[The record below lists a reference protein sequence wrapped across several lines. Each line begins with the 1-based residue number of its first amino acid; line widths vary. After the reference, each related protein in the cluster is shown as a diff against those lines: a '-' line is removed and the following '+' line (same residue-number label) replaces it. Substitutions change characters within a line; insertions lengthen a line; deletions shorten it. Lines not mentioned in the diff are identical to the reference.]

1 MRGWSRFP
9 PHQTSQ
15 DPLNGT
21 TGWRG
26 AGPRVGA
33 PAEPPP
39 LLPQFYNGT
48 LKREADSR
56 RFSSYSQMESWG
68 RQYPRGS
75 CTAPGA
81 GSDICFMQKIKA
93 SRSEPDLYC
102 DPRGTLRKGT
112 LGSKGHKTTQN
123 RYSFYSTCSGQ
134 KAVKKYPGRPP
145 SCTSKQDPVCVP
157 PTSCAKDLSFSHSRA
172 SSK

>member
-1 MRGWSRFP
+1 MAKGLSRASRSLIGGTGARIPGW
-9 PHQTSQ
+9 TLGE
-15 DPLNGT
+15 PLPFSG
-21 TGWRG
+21 
-26 AGPRVGA
+26 
-33 PAEPPP
+33 
-39 LLPQFYNGT
+39 QIYNGT
-48 LKREADSR
+48 LKREADNR

-68 RQYPRGS
+68 RNYPRSG
-75 CTAPGA
+75 CHAPGA

-112 LGSKGHKTTQN
+112 LSSKGHKTTQN

-134 KAVKKYPGRPP
+134 KAVKKYPVCPP
-145 SCTSKQDPVCVP
+145 SCTPKPDPVYIP
-157 PTSCAKDLSFSHSRA
+157 PVSCSKDLSFNHSRA

>member
-1 MRGWSRFP
+1 
-9 PHQTSQ
+9 
-15 DPLNGT
+15 
-21 TGWRG
+21 
-26 AGPRVGA
+26 
-33 PAEPPP
+33 
-39 LLPQFYNGT
+39 
-48 LKREADSR
+48 
-56 RFSSYSQMESWG
+56 MESWS
-68 RQYPRGS
+68 RQCPRGS
-75 CTAPGA
+75 CATTGA

-134 KAVKKYPGRPP
+134 KAVKKCPVRPP
-145 SCTSKQDPVCVP
+145 SCTSKQDSVYVP
-157 PTSCAKDLSFSHSRA
+157 PISCNKDLSFGHSRA